1 MNRLPLIPEAYF
13 FLVAG
18 VFFVLAAR
26 SRPNPRRDYRIALFL
41 TAGGVAVSLG
51 AVRLEGLFFAQVFRL
66 DLFSQLFKVLL
77 ALGVFLVICL
87 CSELNGIREERHSE
101 FYFLL
106 VLCTLAMMILVSSVE
121 LLTLYVAL
129 ELASYSLYLLVP
141 LRRGSDL
148 SLEAGIKYFLIGAA
162 TSAVML
168 FGLAALYGATGTT
181 YAGELL
187 RVLPGLIGSPLA
199 FIGLLFTLSGFFF
212 KLALFPFHVWAPSVY
227 QGAANQVTAYI
238 ATASKVAAIAI
249 LLRLVSLSGGGSRP
263 LVHIL
268 AVLAMAS
275 MTLGNLAAM
284 MQEDLK
290 RLLAYS
296 AIAQAGY
303 VLIGILCFNESGY
316 AGAIFYAL
324 AYLVMNFICFLV
336 VVKVAPEGSNPQL
349 AQLAG
354 LHRRSPLLAMA
365 LLLGV
370 FSLGGI
376 PPTIGFTGKFLLFT
390 AAMKNGY
397 FYLVLIGMA
406 NVAVSLY
413 YYALI
418 VKAAYFQ
425 EAEKDLPRIPLSP
438 MINLLVSA
446 MIILV
451 VGGGL
456 FPGYLYELAGAAAR
470 CLIPGN

>member
-1 MNRLPLIPEAYF
+1 MNGTPLIPEIYF
-13 FLVAG
+13 FLVTG
-18 VFFVLAAR
+18 VFFILALGSR
-26 SRPNPRRDYRIALFL
+26 SNPRRDYRIALVL
-41 TAGGVAVSLG
+41 AAGGVAVTLG
-51 AVRLEGLFFAQVFRL
+51 AVRLEGSFFSQVFRV
-66 DLFSQLFKVLL
+66 DLFSQVFKVLL
-77 ALGVFLVICL
+77 ALGMFLVLCL
-87 CSELNGIREERHSE
+87 CSELKGISEERHSE

-106 VLCTLAMMILVSSVE
+106 FLGTLAMMILVSSVE
-121 LLTLYVAL
+121 LLTIYVAL

-141 LRRGSDL
+141 LRKGSGPH
-148 SLEAGIKYFLIGAA
+148 LEAGLKYFLMGAA

-181 YAGELL
+181 YVGELL
-187 RVLPGLIGSPLA
+187 RVLPGLMGSPLA

-212 KLALFPFHVWAPSVY
+212 KLALFPFHVWAPGVY

-238 ATASKVAAIAI
+238 ATTSKVAAIAI
-249 LLRLVSLSGGGSRP
+249 LMRVVSLSGGGSRP

-268 AVLAMAS
+268 AVLAIAS

-284 MQEDLK
+284 VQNDLK
-290 RLLAYS
+290 RLLGYS

-303 VLIGILCFNESGY
+303 VLIGILSFNPSGY

-324 AYLVMNFICFLV
+324 AYLVMSFICFLV
-336 VVKVAPEGSNPQL
+336 VVKVSPEGGDPPI

-376 PPTIGFTGKFLLFT
+376 PPTIGFTGKFLVFT

-397 FYLVLIGMA
+397 FYLVLIGMI

-418 VKAAYFQ
+418 VKAAYFLEPD
-425 EAEKDLPRIPLSP
+425 EALPRIFLSP
-438 MINLLVSA
+438 ATRLLTSA
-446 MIILV
+446 LIVIV

-456 FPGYLYELAGAAAR
+456 FPGYFYELAGAAAR
-470 CLIPGN
+470 YLIPGI